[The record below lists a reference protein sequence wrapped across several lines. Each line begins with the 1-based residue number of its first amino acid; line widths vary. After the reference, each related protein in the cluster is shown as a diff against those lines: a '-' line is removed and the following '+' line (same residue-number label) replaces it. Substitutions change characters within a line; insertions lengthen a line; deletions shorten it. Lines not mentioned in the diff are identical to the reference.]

1 MKGLKQNFMNLKI
14 DKSWTL
20 FLDRDGVINKRL
32 VDDYVK
38 TLDQFQFVDGT
49 LDAIRIFSKKIG
61 TIIVVSNQQGI
72 GKKLM
77 TDTDLEKIHSYM
89 LNSVE
94 EAGGHIDKVYYSPYL
109 ASEKHFSR
117 KPLVGMG
124 LIAKRDFENISFRKS
139 IMAGDSISDVLFG
152 KRLGMKTVFIGDPKI
167 ARHNPHLID
176 FLFPD
181 LITFANSI
189 EIF

>member
-1 MKGLKQNFMNLKI
+1 MKGPKLNFMNLKI

-20 FLDRDGVINKRL
+20 FLDRDGVINQRL

-49 LDAIRIFSKKIG
+49 LDAIRIFSEKFG
-61 TIIVVSNQQGI
+61 TILVVSNQQGI

-77 TDTDLEKIHSYM
+77 TNTELEKIHNHM
-89 LNSVE
+89 INSVKD
-94 EAGGHIDKVYYSPYL
+94 AGGRIDKVYYSPYL

-117 KPLVGMG
+117 KPEVGMG
-124 LIAKRDFENISFRKS
+124 LMAKRDFINISFRKS

-189 EIF
+189 EVF